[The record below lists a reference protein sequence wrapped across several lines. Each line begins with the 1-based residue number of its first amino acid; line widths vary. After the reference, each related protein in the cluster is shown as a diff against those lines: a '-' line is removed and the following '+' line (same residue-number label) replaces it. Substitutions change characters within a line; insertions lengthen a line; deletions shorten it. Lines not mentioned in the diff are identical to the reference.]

1 MTIGINAK
9 DFILHFIAYI
19 NKTCRVPDRPFGK
32 TKSSL
37 ESFAISSQNLGDS
50 AFNENR
56 RGCFCAKA
64 HGETI
69 NRSHPASLKA
79 LFICSE
85 LICSEPIVTFQL
97 QLADLVLWFP
107 RLSDKPQ
114 FVSTLPA

>member
-32 TKSSL
+32 THS
-37 ESFAISSQNLGDS
+37 AGNQIQLGV
-50 AFNENR
+50 FRNKLPEPWR
-56 RGCFCAKA
+56 LGFFCAKA